1 MQRPWGRNEYGV
13 LEEQS
18 RLLWLLGESEGCI
31 EMTQPDR
38 QGPPDPAGSSRKGW
52 KFYKVLG

>member
-38 QGPPDPAGSSRKGW
+38 
-52 KFYKVLG
+52 